1 MKKYSK
7 QRDAVY
13 AMVCGTVLHPTAATV
28 FSEVSEQIPNISL
41 ATVYRNLS
49 DLCDD
54 GKLIRIISDDG
65 VTHYDANVERHH
77 HLTCSECGTVVD
89 VPIQLN
95 IDISSVKD
103 CKINDYGVMFYGKC
117 PNCSKK

>member
-1 MKKYSK
+1 MKKHSR

-13 AMVCGTVLHPTAATV
+13 AAVCRTVLHPTAATV
-28 FSEVSEQIPNISL
+28 FREVSGEIPNISL

-54 GKLIRIISDDG
+54 GKLIRIVSDDG

-95 IDISSVKD
+95 IDISSVTD
-103 CKINDYGVMFYGKC
+103 CKITDYEVMFYGKC